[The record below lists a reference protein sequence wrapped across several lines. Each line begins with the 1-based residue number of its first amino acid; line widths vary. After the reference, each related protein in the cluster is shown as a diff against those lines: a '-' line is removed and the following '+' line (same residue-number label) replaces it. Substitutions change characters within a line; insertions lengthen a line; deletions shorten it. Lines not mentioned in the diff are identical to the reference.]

1 MYSTFILEQFS
12 IESLTLQDTSING
25 EAALCIANALK
36 ENHSVQ
42 KLDFSQN
49 KLIDNEIN
57 SFVDSM
63 NSFNSTFE
71 TLLIESFN

>member
-1 MYSTFILEQFS
+1 MHSTFILEQFS

-42 KLDFSQN
+42 KLDFSKN
-49 KLIDNEIN
+49 KLIDNDIN
-57 SFVDSM
+57 
-63 NSFNSTFE
+63 
-71 TLLIESFN
+71 